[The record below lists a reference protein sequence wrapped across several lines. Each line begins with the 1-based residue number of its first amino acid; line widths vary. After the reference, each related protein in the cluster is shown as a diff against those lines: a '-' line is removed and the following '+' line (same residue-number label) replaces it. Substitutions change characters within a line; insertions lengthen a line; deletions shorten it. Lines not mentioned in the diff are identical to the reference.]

1 MCDEPWSSEV
11 ERRKAEILRGAHEA
25 MSARVRRRVM
35 ARAGAAAVVVVAMG
49 LGVWVW
55 TDAGASQ
62 SVNDRLVVRGNRT
75 ADEPA
80 VASETIDQTSGG
92 RAHQSLWKMRDGG
105 VWEYE
110 GGVERVD
117 TGGTPM
123 PRVQIVRD
131 DPGVVARYRVTSG
144 PAAYTLAADEDVFA
158 AAEQSGQDIGLA
170 RVNGRVLVAS
180 STGLR

>member
-1 MCDEPWSSEV
+1 MCDEPWASEV

-25 MSARVRRRVM
+25 MSARVRRRVI
-35 ARAGAAAVVVVAMG
+35 ARVGGAATVVVAMG

-55 TDAGASQ
+55 TNAGASQ
-62 SVNDRLVVRGNRT
+62 SVKDRLVGRGNRT
-75 ADEPA
+75 ADEA
-80 VASETIDQTSGG
+80 AGASERMDQTSGG
-92 RAHQSLWKMRDGG
+92 RARQSLWTMRDGG

-110 GGVERVD
+110 GGVKRVD

-131 DPGVVARYRVTSG
+131 DPGVVERYRVTSG
-144 PAAYTLAADEDVFA
+144 PAAYTLAADEDVLA

-170 RVNGRVLVAS
+170 RVGGRVMVAS
-180 STGLR
+180 SGGLR